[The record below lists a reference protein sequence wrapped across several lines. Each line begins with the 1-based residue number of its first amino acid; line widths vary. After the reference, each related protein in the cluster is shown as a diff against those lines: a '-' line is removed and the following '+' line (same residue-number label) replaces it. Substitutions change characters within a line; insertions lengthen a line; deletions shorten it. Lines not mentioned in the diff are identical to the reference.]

1 MKHDEFKLQKRVCTY
16 LKYQYPHA
24 PFLSDAISNI
34 KLTKPQQQRN
44 KQIQDQHFKC
54 PDLMVFV
61 PCGGYAGLFLEL
73 KKETPFKL
81 NGEIKASP
89 KDHLRKQQEALQ
101 RLNALGYNASFQWDF
116 DTIVKLIDD
125 YFKNYHFFPL
135 PNEKE

>member
-1 MKHDEFKLQKRVCTY
+1 MKENQKAFDLVQ
-16 LKYQYPHA
+16 KMV
-24 PFLSDAISNI
+24 LSSECWKSGSIEPAKECAIVAVETILNF
-34 KLTKPQQQRN
+34 QE
-44 KQIQDQHFKC
+44 HFKC